1 MLTGIQEKDAK
12 MNPSYSFLRKTLLF
26 RGTTED
32 ELPQLLDC
40 LAPAY
45 RDFKK
50 NEMILRQGEDVSA
63 VGLVLSGRVQI
74 IEEDFWGNR
83 SILADA
89 WPGDMFAE
97 AYAFLPGELLRVSV
111 VADEPSSV
119 MMLDGRRMLEVCSS
133 ACRFHTRLV
142 QNILAESARKN
153 LALTRKVSHMS
164 KRTTRNKLLSY
175 LSSQSIAAGSDSFD
189 IPFNRQQLADYLGV
203 DRSAMSN
210 ELCKMRDDGLVEF
223 ERHHFH
229 LKSEISI

>member
-1 MLTGIQEKDAK
+1 

-32 ELPQLLDC
+32 ELPQLLNC
-40 LAPAY
+40 LAPTY
-45 RDFKK
+45 RDFEK
-50 NEMILRQGEDVSA
+50 NELILRQGEDVSS
-63 VGLVLSGRVQI
+63 VGLVLSGRAQI

-111 VADEPSSV
+111 VAAEASSA
-119 MMLDGRRMLEVCSS
+119 MDGRRMLEMCSS

-142 QNILAESARKN
+142 QNVLAESARKN

-175 LSSQSIAAGSDSFD
+175 LSSQSLAAGGDSFD

-210 ELCKMRDDGLVEF
+210 ELCKMRDDGLLEF

-229 LKSEISI
+229 LKGEISI

>member
-1 MLTGIQEKDAK
+1 MLYEKDTK
-12 MNPSYSFLRKTLLF
+12 MKPPYSFLRKTLLF

-40 LAPAY
+40 LAPTY
-45 RDFKK
+45 RSFDK

-63 VGLVLSGRVQI
+63 VGLVLSGRAQI

-89 WPGDMFAE
+89 WPGDLFAE

-111 VADEPSSV
+111 VATEPSEV

-133 ACRFHTRLV
+133 VCRFHTRLV
-142 QNILAESARKN
+142 QNVLAESARKN

-175 LSSQSIAAGSDSFD
+175 LSSQSLAAGNDSFD

-210 ELCKMRDDGLVEF
+210 ELCKMRDDGLLEF
-223 ERHHFH
+223 DRNHFH
-229 LKSEISI
+229 LKSVFTV